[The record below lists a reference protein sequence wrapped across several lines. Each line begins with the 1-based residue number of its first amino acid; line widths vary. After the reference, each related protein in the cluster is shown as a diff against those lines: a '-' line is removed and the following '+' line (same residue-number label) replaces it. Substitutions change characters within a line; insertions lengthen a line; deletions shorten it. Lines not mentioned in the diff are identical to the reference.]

1 VEDVAQEEQR
11 LSLVE
16 QRLAAQ
22 LEAFNLRRETIAAR
36 YSAVEAQVRIQ
47 EALSGLS
54 GDFGDLG
61 VALERAE
68 ATADRLQARA
78 AAIDQLVASGML
90 ERLGAPSGD
99 GAERDL
105 AERDVD
111 DHLAA
116 LRRQLGME
124 PAGDEP

>member
-1 VEDVAQEEQR
+1 M
-11 LSLVE
+11 
-16 QRLAAQ
+16 
-22 LEAFNLRRETIAAR
+22 
-36 YSAVEAQVRIQ
+36 EAQVRIQ

-124 PAGDEP
+124 PAADEP